1 MYGMDIVY
9 RTRKDGVIAKAGSVS
24 AKVAKAVGKAG
35 CAMSSAKMAI
45 RVHVRKITECTHFLY
60 GAITNTHSLYALSM
74 QYTHSCALAHDGAR

>member
-1 MYGMDIVY
+1 M
-9 RTRKDGVIAKAGSVS
+9 S

-60 GAITNTHSLYALSM
+60 EVITNTHSLYALSM
-74 QYTHSCALAHDGAR
+74 QYTHSCAPVRSGAR